1 MPQDLDQKDTLT
13 KIQDQIQEL
22 KNSREKGYI
31 DLDDVWDLVLSTE
44 GFTELFQ
51 IIRECDLPIKIL
63 PFDTANIKKIPRD
76 ALNGVN
82 VEYLTVHSDTVE
94 KGFLNGATVGTL
106 RLIGTMKTLP
116 HDLFSDRN
124 VKNIALENC
133 GMETIEKGSLD
144 CLAKNGTLWLYD
156 EQENLNLDV
165 ESIKYLAHLVC
176 DKNIT
181 IRSTCNKIK
190 QAIEEQVNAI
200 KEQGRQDLP
209 VIDQIPDCEKNV
221 DACSTQAKQ
230 SVKKASVKATP
241 KKAKQSVKKV
251 NVETGA
257 TRLSVNKVNVD
268 ARSTQAKQSV
278 KKASV
283 KATPKKAK
291 QSVKKV
297 NVDAGTTRL
306 SVKKAHVG
314 TGTTRLSRL
323 SNPKARLSVSI
334 EKGRTK
340 TSVTNP
346 PPWNDS
352 TDTTAIHKS
361 ADAQVRLDKSW
372 VQADKAAKGPHTGRM
387 IAMEI

>member
-251 NVETGA
+251 NV
-257 TRLSVNKVNVD
+257 
-268 ARSTQAKQSV
+268 
-278 KKASV
+278 
-283 KATPKKAK
+283 
-291 QSVKKV
+291 
-297 NVDAGTTRL
+297 DAGTTRL